1 MGSEENRK
9 TAVFLARRLFA
20 DSVWKTSNIET
31 AVTFPQAYE
40 ICDNIAPEGLRV
52 NQVVTVHNIAWAWNW
67 LIEHADQ
74 PVGWDLV
81 CTYNRLV
88 GASLVYGAGRLR
100 TFPVRL
106 TGTQWRPSI
115 PTLFG
120 ARSQVAEAVSGESG
134 PEAAA
139 LKLFL
144 TISRGQFFGDGNKR
158 TALMVAN
165 HYLVNHGVGLLAVD
179 PAQNKQ
185 FVPLLIEYYES
196 GDRREIC
203 RFLSH
208 EAIERIPGGLTR
220 AQEERLDD

>member
-1 MGSEENRK
+1 MGIKEKRK

-31 AVTFPQAYE
+31 AVTYPQAYD
-40 ICDNIAPEGLRV
+40 ICDNITPVGLRV
-52 NQVVTVHNIAWAWNW
+52 NQIVTVHNIAWAWNW

-88 GASLVYGAGRLR
+88 CASLVYGAGELR
-100 TFPVRL
+100 TFSVGI
-106 TGTQWRPSI
+106 TGTHWRPPI
-115 PTLFG
+115 PTTDG
-120 ARSQVAEAVSGESG
+120 SRSQVAEAVSGESD
-134 PEAAA
+134 PETSA
-139 LKLFL
+139 LRLFL
-144 TISRGQFFGDGNKR
+144 TISRGQYFGDGNKR

-165 HYLVNHGVGLLAVD
+165 HYLVNQGVGLLAVD

-185 FVPLLIEYYES
+185 FALLLTEYYES
-196 GDRREIC
+196 GDRRAIC

-208 EAIERIPGGLTR
+208 EAVERIPGGLTR
-220 AQEERLDD
+220 SQEEQLNS